1 MGQEGF
7 DVHIHETK
15 LPKFYPIWMKSAKSF
30 LIYGYIYRM
39 KKVFLLLLLALVG
52 CTEETSSSRLDQE
65 QMAQVLA
72 DIHID
77 EAIIQNMHVGNSDTA
92 LVLYH
97 ELSQQTLKKRGLDS
111 TQVAK
116 SLGSYVKDPTAFV
129 KLYTRVNE
137 IIEERGK
144 KAAAKKR

>member
-1 MGQEGF
+1 M
-7 DVHIHETK
+7 
-15 LPKFYPIWMKSAKSF
+15 IWVKSF

-39 KKVFLLLLLALVG
+39 KKVYLLLFLAVVG
-52 CTEETSSSRLDQE
+52 CTGESSSDRLEQE

-116 SLGSYVKDPTAFV
+116 SYGSYVKDPAAFV

-137 IIEERGK
+137 IIEERSK
-144 KAAAKKR
+144 KSAAKKWWDGSFYFCVLI

>member
-1 MGQEGF
+1 
-7 DVHIHETK
+7 
-15 LPKFYPIWMKSAKSF
+15 
-30 LIYGYIYRM
+30 M
-39 KKVFLLLLLALVG
+39 KKGLFLLFLAWSAG
-52 CTEETSSSRLDQE
+52 TFSACKEESTSNRLDQE
-65 QMAQVLA
+65 EMAQVLA

-77 EAIIQNMHVGNSDTA
+77 EAIIQNMYVGNSDTS

-116 SLGSYVKDPTAFV
+116 SFGSYVKDPAAFV

-144 KAAAKKR
+144 KAAVKKAEKKKP

>member
-1 MGQEGF
+1 M
-7 DVHIHETK
+7 T
-15 LPKFYPIWMKSAKSF
+15 
-30 LIYGYIYRM
+30 
-39 KKVFLLLLLALVG
+39 KVFLLLFLAVVG
-52 CTEETSSSRLDQE
+52 CTEESSSGRLEQE
-65 QMAQVLA
+65 QLAQVLA

-111 TQVAK
+111 TKVAK
-116 SLGSYVKDPTAFV
+116 SYGSYVKDPAAFV

-144 KAAAKKR
+144 KSAGKKP

>member
-1 MGQEGF
+1 
-7 DVHIHETK
+7 
-15 LPKFYPIWMKSAKSF
+15 MKSGKSF
-30 LIYGYIYRM
+30 LIYGYIYKM
-39 KKVFLLLLLALVG
+39 KKGLIWLFLAASVYAFSACSGESTRDRLEQ
-52 CTEETSSSRLDQE
+52 EE
-65 QMAQVLA
+65 MAQVLA

-92 LVLYH
+92 LVMYY
-97 ELSQQTLKKRGLDS
+97 ELSRQSLKKRGYDS

-116 SLGSYVKDPTAFV
+116 SYGSYVKDPAAFV
-129 KLYTRVNE
+129 KLYTRVNQ

>member
-1 MGQEGF
+1 
-7 DVHIHETK
+7 
-15 LPKFYPIWMKSAKSF
+15 
-30 LIYGYIYRM
+30 M
-39 KKVFLLLLLALVG
+39 KKGLFLLFLAWSAG
-52 CTEETSSSRLDQE
+52 TFSACKEESTSNRLDQE

-72 DIHID
+72 DIHLD

-97 ELSQQTLKKRGLDS
+97 ELSQQTLKKRRLDS

-116 SLGSYVKDPTAFV
+116 SFGSYVKDPAAFV

-137 IIEERGK
+137 IIEERAK
-144 KAAAKKR
+144 KAAAKKPVAEKP

>member
-1 MGQEGF
+1 
-7 DVHIHETK
+7 
-15 LPKFYPIWMKSAKSF
+15 
-30 LIYGYIYRM
+30 M
-39 KKVFLLLLLALVG
+39 KKGLLLLFLALGAGIFSACVN
-52 CTEETSSSRLDQE
+52 ESSSDRLEQE

-77 EAIIQNMHVGNSDTA
+77 EAIIQNLHVGNTDTS

-116 SLGSYVKDPTAFV
+116 SFGSYVKDPASFV

-137 IIEERGK
+137 IIEERAK
-144 KAAAKKR
+144 KAVKKKP

>member
-1 MGQEGF
+1 
-7 DVHIHETK
+7 
-15 LPKFYPIWMKSAKSF
+15 
-30 LIYGYIYRM
+30 M
-39 KKVFLLLLLALVG
+39 KKGLFLLFLVVFG
-52 CTEETSSSRLDQE
+52 CTGESPSDRLEQE
-65 QMAQVLA
+65 RMAQILA

-77 EAIIQNMHVGNSDTA
+77 EARIQNMHLGNSDTA

-116 SLGSYVKDPTAFV
+116 SYGSYVKDPTAFV

-144 KAAAKKR
+144 KAAIKKP

>member
-1 MGQEGF
+1 
-7 DVHIHETK
+7 
-15 LPKFYPIWMKSAKSF
+15 
-30 LIYGYIYRM
+30 M
-39 KKVFLLLLLALVG
+39 KKVYLLLFLALSAIGVYS
-52 CTEETSSSRLDQE
+52 CTSESDKNRLEQE

-77 EAIIQNMHVGNSDTA
+77 EATIQNMHVGNSDTA

-97 ELSQQTLKKRGLDS
+97 ELSKQTLKKQGLDS

-137 IIEERGK
+137 IIEERAK
-144 KAAAKKR
+144 KAAAKKPVVNKP

>member
-1 MGQEGF
+1 
-7 DVHIHETK
+7 
-15 LPKFYPIWMKSAKSF
+15 MKSGKSF
-30 LIYGYIYRM
+30 LIYGYIYKM
-39 KKVFLLLLLALVG
+39 KKGLIWLFLAVSVCAFSA
-52 CTEETSSSRLDQE
+52 CTSESTRDRLEQEE
-65 QMAQVLA
+65 MAQVLA

-92 LVLYH
+92 LVMYH
-97 ELSQQTLKKRGLDS
+97 ELSQQSLKKRGYDS

-116 SLGSYVKDPTAFV
+116 SFGSYVKDPAAFV
-129 KLYTRVNE
+129 KLYTRVNQ

>member
-1 MGQEGF
+1 
-7 DVHIHETK
+7 
-15 LPKFYPIWMKSAKSF
+15 
-30 LIYGYIYRM
+30 M
-39 KKVFLLLLLALVG
+39 KKGLFLLFLALTVFVLNA
-52 CTEETSSSRLDQE
+52 CTDESTQNRLDQE
-65 QMAQVLA
+65 EMAQVLA
-72 DIHID
+72 DIHLD
-77 EAIIQNMHVGNSDTA
+77 EAIIQNMHLGNSDTA

-116 SLGSYVKDPTAFV
+116 SYGSYVKDPAAFV

-144 KAAAKKR
+144 KAKAKKP

>member
-1 MGQEGF
+1 M
-7 DVHIHETK
+7 
-15 LPKFYPIWMKSAKSF
+15 Y
-30 LIYGYIYRM
+30 
-39 KKVFLLLLLALVG
+39 
-52 CTEETSSSRLDQE
+52 
-65 QMAQVLA
+65 
-72 DIHID
+72 
-77 EAIIQNMHVGNSDTA
+77 VGNSDTS

-116 SLGSYVKDPTAFV
+116 SFGSYVQDPAAFV

-144 KAAAKKR
+144 NAAVKKAEKKKP

>member
-1 MGQEGF
+1 
-7 DVHIHETK
+7 
-15 LPKFYPIWMKSAKSF
+15 
-30 LIYGYIYRM
+30 M
-39 KKVFLLLLLALVG
+39 KKVYLSLFLALG
-52 CTEETSSSRLDQE
+52 LFGFYSCTSESESNRLEQE

-77 EAIIQNMHVGNSDTA
+77 EAIIQNMHLGNSDTA

-97 ELSQQTLKKRGLDS
+97 ELSKQTLKKRGLDS

-116 SLGSYVKDPTAFV
+116 SLGSYVKDPAAFV

-137 IIEERGK
+137 IIEERRKNTENK
-144 KAAAKKR
+144 KAAAKKP

>member
-1 MGQEGF
+1 
-7 DVHIHETK
+7 
-15 LPKFYPIWMKSAKSF
+15 
-30 LIYGYIYRM
+30 M
-39 KKVFLLLLLALVG
+39 KKGLFFLLLALAG
-52 CTEETSSSRLDQE
+52 CTGESSSDRLDQE

-77 EAIIQNMHVGNSDTA
+77 EAIIQNMHVGNSDTS

-97 ELSQQTLKKRGLDS
+97 ELNKQTLKKRGLDS

-116 SLGSYVKDPTAFV
+116 SYGSYVKDPAAFV

-137 IIEERGK
+137 IIEERSK
-144 KAAAKKR
+144 KSAAKK

>member
-1 MGQEGF
+1 
-7 DVHIHETK
+7 
-15 LPKFYPIWMKSAKSF
+15 MKWAKSF
-30 LIYGYIYRM
+30 LIYGYIYKM
-39 KKVFLLLLLALVG
+39 KKVFLLLFLALVG
-52 CTEETSSSRLDQE
+52 CTEETSSNRLDQE

-77 EAIIQNMHVGNSDTA
+77 EALIQNMHVGNSDTS

-97 ELSQQTLKKRGLDS
+97 ELNKQTLKKRGLDS

-116 SLGSYVKDPTAFV
+116 SYGSYVKDPAAFV

-137 IIEERGK
+137 IIEERAK
-144 KAAAKKR
+144 NASAKK

>member
-1 MGQEGF
+1 
-7 DVHIHETK
+7 
-15 LPKFYPIWMKSAKSF
+15 
-30 LIYGYIYRM
+30 M
-39 KKVFLLLLLALVG
+39 KKGLLLLFLALSAGTFSACVN
-52 CTEETSSSRLDQE
+52 ESSSDRLEQE

-77 EAIIQNMHVGNSDTA
+77 EALIQNLHVGNSDTS

-111 TQVAK
+111 SQVAK
-116 SLGSYVKDPTAFV
+116 SYGSYVKDPAAFI

-144 KAAAKKR
+144 NTAVKNTAVKKPAANKP

>member
-1 MGQEGF
+1 
-7 DVHIHETK
+7 
-15 LPKFYPIWMKSAKSF
+15 MKSGKSF
-30 LIYGYIYRM
+30 LIYGYIYKM
-39 KKVFLLLLLALVG
+39 KKGLIWLFVAVSA
-52 CTEETSSSRLDQE
+52 CTFSACSSESTRDRLEQEE
-65 QMAQVLA
+65 MAQVLA

-92 LVLYH
+92 LVMYH
-97 ELSQQTLKKRGLDS
+97 ELSQQSLKKRGHDS

-116 SLGSYVKDPTAFV
+116 SYGSYVKDPAAFV
-129 KLYTRVNE
+129 KLYTRVNQ